1 MFKTVQ
7 MKTFLFTLVLLISFF
22 SVSQKKDTQDSISK
36 FILDIENSIVESINE
51 HRTKNNIITVNRES
65 VLDSASNYHNEYLKI
80 LNGDNSKSFYISH
93 VEVKYVDQLYYNGNK
108 DILKHSDERV
118 LKFDE
123 GGKFYNEYEII
134 FAIGG
139 LSRIINNP
147 DRSSKIISNYVLNA
161 WLNSKGHKSVVE
173 DRNLDRIGVS
183 VYFNTESN
191 SLCVVSV
198 LSNKK

>member
-1 MFKTVQ
+1 MTL
-7 MKTFLFTLVLLISFF
+7 MKTFLLSLFLLLTSTSF
-22 SVSQKKDTQDSISK
+22 SQKKYTHDSISK
-36 FILDIENSIVESINE
+36 FILEIENSIIESINE
-51 HRTKNNIITVNRES
+51 HRSKNSIITVNRES
-65 VLDSASNYHNEYLKI
+65 VLDSASSYHNEYLKV

-93 VEVKYVDQLYYNGNK
+93 VEVKYVDQLYYAGNN

-123 GGKFYNEYEII
+123 EKKFYNDYEII
-134 FAIGG
+134 FGIGG

-147 DRSSKIISNYVLNA
+147 DRSSKIISNYILNE
-161 WLNSKGHKSVVE
+161 WINSKGHKSVVE

-191 SLCVVSV
+191 TLCVVSV
-198 LSNKK
+198 LSNKKLD

>member
-1 MFKTVQ
+1 
-7 MKTFLFTLVLLISFF
+7 MKTFLLSLILLLTSF
-22 SVSQKKDTQDSISK
+22 SVSQTKKKYNDLSVFIS
-36 FILDIENSIVESINE
+36 DIENAVIESINE
-51 HRTKNNIITVNRES
+51 HRSKNNLITLKRES
-65 VLDSASNYHNEYLKI
+65 VLDSASSYHNKYLKV
-80 LNGDNSKSFYISH
+80 LNGDNLKSFYISH
-93 VEVKYVDQLYYNGNK
+93 VEVKCVDQLYYTGNE

-123 GGKFYNEYEII
+123 GKKFYNDYEII

-139 LSRIINNP
+139 LSRILNNP
-147 DRSSKIISNYVLNA
+147 DRDSKIISNYILNA
-161 WLNSKGHKSVVE
+161 WINSKGHKSVVE

-198 LSNKK
+198 LSNKKLD